1 MMFRT
6 VCMTRLR
13 FSSRVWRGC
22 YTEAGPWKG
31 FTSTLGPGLADGL
44 SDYRKMRKDSGASID
59 PPAVTVTEITEP
71 TAVNEGMELI
81 DQEAVQLQNMP
92 LRARRVIVR
101 LDGTTV
107 VLHATNRRL
116 RTITRVHETLLAY
129 VTFGPNA
136 DGTVNGMPV
145 RPGLLLAAAPR
156 TEARFVVNA
165 GWESM
170 TFLLSPQDV
179 QSHLTARQRAH
190 EFHAPHGVEALQANP
205 DGARRLFDWGKRLT
219 TMAAQQP
226 AIFND
231 GKNERNAA
239 RVELFDTLLPVLGG
253 AEPLDPTRSD
263 RTRQAHS
270 VIVKTAEEFAMARVG
285 EHLSVTDLCRV
296 AGVSERTL
304 EYAFRDVMGVPPVAF
319 LIRLR
324 LHRVREGLLAGTHGT
339 TTVTAEAV
347 NWGFWHFGEF
357 SHAYKDCFGEL
368 PSDTLRRPP
377 PASR

>member
-1 MMFRT
+1 
-6 VCMTRLR
+6 
-13 FSSRVWRGC
+13 
-22 YTEAGPWKG
+22 
-31 FTSTLGPGLADGL
+31 
-44 SDYRKMRKDSGASID
+44 MREDSGAAID

-107 VLHATNRRL
+107 ILHSTNRRL
-116 RTITRVHETLLAY
+116 RTITRVHEALLAY

-136 DGTVNGMPV
+136 NGTVNGMPV
-145 RPGLLLAAAPR
+145 RPGLLLAAEPR
-156 TEARFVVNA
+156 AEARFVVNA
-165 GWESM
+165 GWESI

-179 QSHLTARQRAH
+179 QSHLTARQRAR
-190 EFHAPHGVEALQANP
+190 EFHVPHGVEALQANP

-219 TMAAQQP
+219 TTAAQRP
-226 AIFND
+226 VIFND
-231 GKNERNAA
+231 GKNERKAA
-239 RVELFDTLLPVLGG
+239 HVELFETLLPVLGG
-253 AEPLDPTRSD
+253 AQQLDTTRSE

-285 EHLSVTDLCRV
+285 EHLSVTDLCRA

-304 EYAFRDVMGVPPVAF
+304 EYAFQDVMNLSPVAY

-357 SHAYKDCFGEL
+357 SHAYKNCFGEL